1 MKKPI
6 SIFWFRQD
14 LRTSDNLGLLE
25 ASKLGN
31 VLPIYIFDDCA
42 PKEFRLGQ
50 ASKIYLH
57 NSLESLNKTLENKLN
72 FYLGDSQKIIL
83 ALIKKYE
90 VSNIFWNR
98 CYEPWILE
106 SDAIIEEKLKKI
118 GVLCKIYNGS
128 YLIDPEKIKTSTGSY
143 YKIFGAFKRNVLTLD
158 FQKPISTPKNI
169 NLIKDTANKTTLSDL
184 NLCKDKFWQKKVEK
198 TWNFGEKAAQ
208 KKLYKFIKI
217 KLSGYEKYRNFPGYN
232 HISKLSPNLH
242 FGEISPHQV
251 IDKLSN
257 LGKLDAKKNDID
269 CFASEIIW
277 REFAAYLMFHFQA
290 LHTDNFQ
297 SKFDHFPWK
306 YDEKLFQ
313 AWKTGN
319 TGYPI
324 IDAGMR
330 ELWQTGFMHN
340 RVRMVVAS
348 FLVKNLMIH
357 WHIGRNWFWNC
368 LVDADLASNSFNWQ
382 WIAGS
387 GVDPTPYFRIFNPTL
402 QGEKFDKDGLYTRK
416 FVPELKNLPNKYLF
430 KPWKAPEKVLI
441 AAKLNL
447 GIDYPKPIIDLDS
460 SRKRA
465 LAAYKTI

>member
-1 MKKPI
+1 MKKTV

-14 LRTSDNLGLLE
+14 LRISDNPGFLE
-25 ASKLGN
+25 ASKLGL

-42 PKEFRLGQ
+42 PKEFKIGQ

-57 NSLESLNKTLENKLN
+57 NSLESLNKTLENNLN
-72 FYLGDSQKIIL
+72 FYHGESQKILLNLVKAHNI
-83 ALIKKYE
+83 
-90 VSNIFWNR
+90 SNIFWNR
-98 CYEPWILE
+98 CFEPWILANDE
-106 SDAIIEEKLKKI
+106 KIEKKLNAA
-118 GVLCKIYNGS
+118 GVTCKIYNGS
-128 YLIDPEKIKTSTGSY
+128 YLTDPEEIKTATNSF
-143 YKIFGAFKRNVLTLD
+143 YKVFGAFKRKVLMLD
-158 FQKPISTPKNI
+158 FEKPVSAPKTL
-169 NLIKDTANKTTLSDL
+169 NLIKDSQNKTTLNDFDLCSDQ
-184 NLCKDKFWQKKVEK
+184 KWQQKVENS
-198 TWNFGEKAAQ
+198 WSFGEKSAQ
-208 KKLYKFIKI
+208 KKLDAFIK
-217 KLSGYEKYRNFPGYN
+217 KGLSSYEKNRNFPGLDN
-232 HISKLSPNLH
+232 ISKLSPNLH
-242 FGEISPHQV
+242 FGEISQNQI
-251 IDKLSN
+251 IDKVLN
-257 LGKLDAKKNDID
+257 LGKLHAKKIDID
-269 CFASEIIW
+269 CFVSEIIW
-277 REFAAYLMFHFQA
+277 REFATYLMFHFNS
-290 LHTDNFQ
+290 LHSENFQNKFDNF
-297 SKFDHFPWK
+297 PWQ
-306 YDEKLFQ
+306 YNEKLFQ

-319 TGYPI
+319 TGYPL

-357 WHIGRNWFWNC
+357 WHIGRDWFWNC

-441 AAKLNL
+441 AAKLSL
-447 GIDYPKPIIDLDS
+447 GIDYPKPIIDLDN